1 MQKCQVTFDRSNE
14 DIPTLVVSREAY
26 FSLMPGA
33 EVIKVITGD
42 DAVRIWNELTG
53 KTVLCGEVKPNDN

>member
-14 DIPTLVVSREAY
+14 NIPTLVVTREAY
-26 FSLMPGA
+26 FSLGPGSD
-33 EVIKVITGD
+33 VIKVITGA

-53 KTVLCGEVKPNDN
+53 KTELCEVKPNDD